1 MRIAGRTAI
10 VTGASS
16 GIGRATAFELA
27 EKGANVVL
35 AARSR
40 DKLEAIADQIGGSS
54 HQTLVVTTDVTDRL
68 AVEALVRRTIE
79 EYDAVDILVNNA
91 GIGLYAPIAGGS
103 LENMRRIFDVNFFGA
118 VHCMQAVVPYMVS
131 QRRGHIVNVSSVA
144 GKISPPYLGAYAAT
158 KHALVAASDALR
170 AELAGAGVHV
180 STIYPGLT
188 QSSFT
193 EAMLQ
198 EVEAPH
204 IPPIVR
210 FVDASVVA
218 RRIAQAIRWQVRD
231 IYVSPEDVA
240 AVSINTIAPHLTDL
254 GMRLFM
260 RTQDVPPMDIRL
272 PQIAAPADEAEAADA
287 EPNSD
292 SAS

>member
-1 MRIAGRTAI
+1 MKIAGRTAI

-40 DKLEAIADQIGGSS
+40 DKLEAIAEEIGGSS
-54 HQTLVVTTDVTDRL
+54 HQTLVVATDVTDRF
-68 AVEALVRRTIE
+68 AVEALVRRTVE

-91 GIGLYAPIAGGS
+91 GMGLYAPISGGS

-131 QRRGHIVNVSSVA
+131 QQRGHIVNVSSVA
-144 GKISPPYLGAYAAT
+144 GKIAPPYMGAYAAT

-170 AELAGAGVHV
+170 SELAGRGVHV

-198 EVEAPH
+198 EVEVPR

-210 FVDASVVA
+210 FVDASAVA
-218 RRIAQAIRWQVRD
+218 RRIAQAIRWQIRD
-231 IYVSPEDVA
+231 VYVSPEDIA
-240 AVSINTIAPHLTDL
+240 AVGINTLAPHVADI
-254 GMRLFM
+254 GMRLFL
-260 RTQDVPPMDIRL
+260 RTQDVPPVDIRL
-272 PQIAAPADEAEAADA
+272 PQLEAPSDEPEAADA

-292 SAS
+292 SA

>member
-1 MRIAGRTAI
+1 MKIAGRTAI

-40 DKLEAIADQIGGSS
+40 DKLTAIADEIGGSS
-54 HQTLVVTTDVTDRL
+54 HQTLVVPTDVTDRF
-68 AVEALVRRTIE
+68 AVEALVRRTVE

-91 GIGLYAPIAGGS
+91 GMGLYAPISGGS
-103 LENMRRIFDVNFFGA
+103 LENIRRIFDVNFFGA
-118 VHCMQAVVPYMVS
+118 VHCMQAVAPYMVS
-131 QRRGHIVNVSSVA
+131 QQRGHIVNVSSIA
-144 GKISPPYLGAYAAT
+144 GKMAPPFMGAYAAT
-158 KHALVAASDALR
+158 KHALVAASDAIR
-170 AELAGAGVHV
+170 TELAGKGVHV

-198 EVEAPH
+198 EVEVPR

-210 FVDASVVA
+210 FVDSSVVA
-218 RRIAQAIRWQVRD
+218 RRIAQAIRWEVRD
-231 IYVSPEDVA
+231 VYVSPEDIA
-240 AVSINTIAPHLTDL
+240 AVSVNTFAPHLADL

-260 RTQDVPPMDIRL
+260 RTRDVPRVDIRL
-272 PQIAAPADEAEAADA
+272 PQIEAPADEPEAADA

-292 SAS
+292 

>member
-1 MRIAGRTAI
+1 MRFAGRTAI

-16 GIGRATAFELA
+16 GIGRATALELA
-27 EKGANVVL
+27 VKGANVVL
-35 AARSR
+35 ASR
-40 DKLEAIADQIGGSS
+40 NRQRLESVADEIGGPSR
-54 HQTLVVTTDVTDRL
+54 QTLVIPTDVTERFS
-68 AVEALVRRTIE
+68 VEALVRRTVE

-91 GIGLYAPIAGGS
+91 GMGLYAPIAGGS
-103 LENMRRIFDVNFFGA
+103 LENMRRLFDVNFFGA

-131 QRRGHIVNVSSVA
+131 QRRGHIVNVSSIA
-144 GKISPPYLGAYAAT
+144 GKIAPPYMGAYAAT

-170 AELAGAGVHV
+170 SELGGTGVHV

-193 EAMLQ
+193 EAMIQ
-198 EVEAPH
+198 EVEVPK
-204 IPPIVR
+204 IPPVVR

-231 IYVSPEDVA
+231 IYVSPEDIA
-240 AVSINTIAPHLTDL
+240 AVSINTVAPQLADI

-260 RTQDVPPMDIRL
+260 RTQNVPPMDLRL
-272 PQIAAPADEAEAADA
+272 PQLEAAPDEPESADA
-287 EPNSD
+287 EPPSD
-292 SAS
+292 SS

>member
-1 MRIAGRTAI
+1 MRLAGRTAI

-16 GIGRATAFELA
+16 GIGRATALELA

-35 AARSR
+35 AARRR
-40 DKLEAIADQIGGSS
+40 DKLEALADEIGGSS
-54 HQTLVVTTDVTDRL
+54 RQTLVIPTDVTDRL
-68 AVEALVRRTIE
+68 AVEALVRRTVE

-91 GIGLYAPIAGGS
+91 GMGLYAPIAGGS
-103 LENMRRIFDVNFFGA
+103 MENMRGIFDVNFFGA

-131 QRRGHIVNVSSVA
+131 QKRGHIVNVSSVA
-144 GKISPPYLGAYAAT
+144 GKISPPYMGAYAAT
-158 KHALVAASDALR
+158 KHALGAVSDALR
-170 AELAGAGVHV
+170 SELAGTGVHV

-193 EAMLQ
+193 ESMLQ
-198 EVEAPH
+198 EVEVPR

-231 IYVSPEDVA
+231 IYVSPEDIA
-240 AVSINTIAPHLTDL
+240 AVTVSTIAPHLADL
-254 GMRLFM
+254 SMRLFM
-260 RTQDVPPMDIRL
+260 RPQDVPPLDIRL
-272 PQIAAPADEAEAADA
+272 PRIDAPADEPEAADA
-287 EPNSD
+287 EPPPD
-292 SAS
+292 SA

>member
-35 AARSR
+35 ASRSR
-40 DKLEAIADQIGGSS
+40 EKLEAVADEIGGSS
-54 HQTLVVTTDVTDRL
+54 RQTLVIPTDVTDRF
-68 AVEALVRRTIE
+68 AVEALVRRSIE

-91 GIGLYAPIAGGS
+91 GMGLYAPIAGGS

-131 QRRGHIVNVSSVA
+131 ERRGHIVNVSSVA
-144 GKISPPYLGAYAAT
+144 GKISPPYMGAYAAT

-170 AELAGAGVHV
+170 SELSGTGVNV

-193 EAMLQ
+193 EAMIQ
-198 EVEAPH
+198 EVEVPH

-210 FVDASVVA
+210 FIDASVVA

-231 IYVSPEDVA
+231 MYVSPEDIA
-240 AVSINTIAPHLTDL
+240 AVSINTIAPQLADL
-254 GMRLFM
+254 SMRLFM
-260 RTQDVPPMDIRL
+260 RPQDVPPLDIRL
-272 PQIAAPADEAEAADA
+272 PQIDASADEPEAADA
-287 EPNSD
+287 EPPSD
-292 SAS
+292 TA